1 MAREIPRRSFLQ
13 SSFAAAAST
22 ALPRLRWPRART
34 PNILFILAD
43 DLGYGDLS
51 CYGRP
56 DYRTPNIDRLAGEG
70 LRFTSNYTA
79 AAVCSPTRVA
89 LMTGRYP
96 ARLPVGLKEP
106 LIYGDNSVGLPPEH
120 PTPASLLKAAGYETA
135 LIGKWHLGFLPEHG
149 PIGMA
154 SMSSMAFWAPR
165 WTTSAIARRR
175 DSWTCTRETSR
186 WTRPGT

>member
-1 MAREIPRRSFLQ
+1 MAHGIPRRGFLE
-13 SSFAAAAST
+13 SSFAAAAFT

-56 DYRTPNIDRLAGEG
+56 DYRTPHLDRLAGEG

-79 AAVCSPTRVA
+79 GAVCSPTRVA

-96 ARLPVGLKEP
+96 ARLPVGLRSPWYLE
-106 LIYGDNSVGLPPEH
+106 
-120 PTPASLLKAAGYETA
+120 TTAS
-135 LIGKWHLGFLPEHG
+135 GFRRSIPRR
-149 PIGMA
+149 PR
-154 SMSSMAFWAPR
+154 SSSGWGTKPR
-165 WTTSAIARRR
+165 
-175 DSWTCTRETSR
+175 
-186 WTRPGT
+186 

>member
-1 MAREIPRRSFLQ
+1 MARTISRRRFLQ
-13 SSFAAAAST
+13 SSLAAAAFP
-22 ALPRLRWPRART
+22 AIPRLGVPRGRP

-56 DYRTPNIDRLAGEG
+56 DYRTPQIDRLAGDG

-96 ARLPVGLKEP
+96 ARLPIGLAEP
-106 LIYGDNSVGLPPEH
+106 LAYGDESVGLP
-120 PTPASLLKAAGYETA
+120 L
-135 LIGKWHLGFLPEHG
+135 
-149 PIGMA
+149 
-154 SMSSMAFWAPR
+154 
-165 WTTSAIARRR
+165 
-175 DSWTCTRETSR
+175 
-186 WTRPGT
+186 